1 MKKILRKLKRIFDPF
16 FRKYIDTFIW
26 RFRHY
31 LRSDWQDGYLDALSL
46 GHPHRKLIVD
56 AVRKKLKVESILE
69 LGTGSG
75 INLVTLKHNF
85 PNLMYEGIDIN
96 RKAIQLGKEYLTK
109 NSIADVLL
117 KTGNIFDVTNMP
129 SNSVDIILTDAVLM
143 YIDAKDLEN
152 LLSEMLRVSKIGLI
166 LCEQISSEGIYN
178 DHWRHDYHKTLN
190 RLSGIKNIT
199 QNKITEDYWT
209 GDWIKYGYLI
219 EVEKNPYTR
228 DINKS

>member
-16 FRKYIDTFIW
+16 FRKYIDTLIW

-31 LRSDWQDGYLDALSL
+31 LRSDWKDGYLDAMSL

-56 AVRKKLKVESILE
+56 AVCKKSQVQSLLE

-85 PNLMYEGIDIN
+85 PNLICRGIDIN
-96 RKAIQLGKEYLTK
+96 SKAIQLGREYLTE
-109 NSIADVLL
+109 NTIADILL
-117 KTGNIFDVTNMP
+117 ETGNIFDITKMS

-143 YIDAKDLEN
+143 YIDAKNLEN
-152 LLSEMLRVSKIGLI
+152 LLSEMLRVSKMGLI
-166 LCEQISSEGIYN
+166 LCEQISSEGIYH
-178 DHWRHDYHKTLN
+178 DHWRHDYHKTLK
-190 RLSGIKNIT
+190 RLAGIKNIT
-199 QNKITEDYWT
+199 QTKITEAYWT

-219 EVEKNPYTR
+219 EVEKNT
-228 DINKS
+228 